1 MAREHVT
8 VLSKECD
15 RSQGGVCMLG
25 TPCAKAQS
33 REQAILLLEEEGETR
48 RGHTG
53 GPIGGSS
60 KGFGVCLEKDKWKP
74 GKG

>member
-1 MAREHVT
+1 
-8 VLSKECD
+8 
-15 RSQGGVCMLG
+15 MLG

-48 RGHTG
+48 RGHAG